1 MTGLGSGRA
10 LRRPPI
16 TTPFFYGWV
25 IVAMLMLAT
34 CIAAFSSQNITSLM
48 VQPIIAD
55 MGWNRTEMAAALTI
69 AGLVG
74 ALAAPLAGFVVDRYG
89 ARGLMPIGA
98 LLMSGALL
106 LLSNTTTLAEFL
118 LAYMVVRGIGP
129 LTMSGP
135 VSQATIVNWFLK
147 KRGRATGITSM
158 TWQLFVSIFAPIAG
172 VLVQTRGWR
181 SVFSTLSIAA
191 LAGAVPMA
199 LLLRRRPEDVG
210 LLPDGERAAPA
221 RPGEADHRPA
231 SGGFTLREAMRTRAL
246 WLVAI
251 AQFFGT
257 TAAQASSFHWVPHF
271 SQAGFD
277 FVTVAGMISAYTLAS
292 AFSTGVWGFL
302 AERYPERTLALIT
315 AVCGFILVLVTSVV
329 TIPMLAYVTV
339 VLFGLTSR
347 GENAVYGLILARYYG
362 RDHFGKI
369 TGIVQPFGVIGAALA
384 PLWGGLAFDSTGHYQ
399 VLYWALAGAYVVAFT
414 GLLFAKQPTQPERS
428 TLRAG

>member
-1 MTGLGSGRA
+1 
-10 LRRPPI
+10 
-16 TTPFFYGWV
+16 
-25 IVAMLMLAT
+25 MLMLAT

-55 MGWNRTEMAAALTI
+55 MGWSRTEMAAALTI

-74 ALAAPLAGFVVDRYG
+74 ALAAPVAGFVVDRYG
-89 ARGLMPIGA
+89 ARVLMPIGA

-106 LLSNTTTLAEFL
+106 LLSNTTTLAEFF

-135 VSQATIVNWFLK
+135 VSQATVVNWFAK

-191 LAGAVPMA
+191 FAGALPMA

-210 LLPDGERAAPA
+210 LLPDGEPAAPPSGDA
-221 RPGEADHRPA
+221 SHRPA

-246 WLVAI
+246 WLMAI

-292 AFSTGVWGFL
+292 AFSTGVWGLL
-302 AERYPERTLALIT
+302 AERYPERTLGLIT
-315 AVCGFILVLVTSVV
+315 AVCGFILVLATSVV
-329 TIPMLAYVTV
+329 TIPVLAYVTV

-347 GENAVYGLILARYYG
+347 GENAVYSLILARYYG

-369 TGIVQPFGVIGAALA
+369 AGIVQPCGVIGAALA

-414 GLLFAKQPTQPERS
+414 CLLFAQQPAQPERS